1 MVTTKD
7 NGDPIDTGDFPEDF
21 VPSRLKL
28 EAQDSHPSRFGKG
41 REYEYESDSR
51 FRLDA
56 ENSNTEY
63 LNGATPNFSDRRI
76 ANGEAAIFHLVKQ
89 IHSDV
94 KHLDGKLSAHI
105 TDEPKDTAKAISDA
119 IAELVPNG
127 DVSKHFNSHKSAFDS
142 DDANKKMWR
151 GIIEKTVGGVIW
163 AALGLLALATWEY
176 LKKQL
181 GVSK

>member
-1 MVTTKD
+1 MVTKID
-7 NGDPIDTGDFPEDF
+7 NGDPIDTGDLQEDF
-21 VPSRLKL
+21 VPSQLKL
-28 EAQDSHPSRFGKG
+28 EALDSHPSRFGKG
-41 REYEYESDSR
+41 LEHEYESDSR
-51 FRLDA
+51 FRLDT

-63 LNGATPNFSDRRI
+63 LNGSTPNFSDRRV

-94 KHLDGKLSAHI
+94 KHLDGKLSSHI
-105 TDEPKDTAKAISDA
+105 IDEPKDTAKAIQKA
-119 IAELVPNG
+119 ITELVPNG

-163 AALGLLALATWEY
+163 AALGLLALAIWEY
-176 LKKQL
+176 VKKQL